1 MANTWWHDQAG
12 RYPLLTAAQEIQLG
26 QAIRAWL
33 DHPPPPPAAL
43 ERSGRRARERF
54 IRSNLRL
61 VLTFAERYRNVASH
75 AMDDLHQAGN
85 EGLIRAVEKYDPTR
99 GYKFSTYA
107 YWWIRQAI
115 NAHLEQNCRAI
126 RLPVNHSLQFA
137 RIQAGLRQL
146 KEELNRTPRRSE
158 IAERI
163 GMPEATVERVI
174 ARPSVSLSLDES
186 IPWLDDA
193 GTVGDAIADPVTV
206 DEHQRLELEQL
217 EAEIRRLPGLTQRV
231 VERIYISG
239 DSRPIL
245 TLMRQ
250 EGLSR
255 AGVSQQLA
263 YGLAMLRKA
272 MAPGSVIAAPPLQKN
287 PAAIEHMEQ
296 LVLPLGG

>member
-1 MANTWWHDQAG
+1 MTTTWWHDQAG

-26 QAIRAWL
+26 QTIRAWL
-33 DHPPPPPAAL
+33 DHPPPPPVAL

-61 VLTFAERYRNVASH
+61 VLTFAERYRNVATH
-75 AMDDLHQAGN
+75 AMDDLYQAGN
-85 EGLIRAVEKYDPTR
+85 EGLIRAVEKFDPTR
-99 GYKFSTYA
+99 GYRFSTYA

-115 NAHLEQNCRAI
+115 NAHLEQNSRAI
-126 RLPVNHSLQFA
+126 RLPVNHSIQFA
-137 RIQAGLRQL
+137 QIQSGLRQL
-146 KEELNRTPRRSE
+146 KQELNRTPLRSE

-163 GMPEATVERVI
+163 GMPVATIERVMT
-174 ARPSVSLSLDES
+174 RPSVSLSLDEN

-193 GTVGDAIADPVTV
+193 GTVGDAIADPLTM

-239 DSRPIL
+239 DSRPIR
-245 TLMRQ
+245 TLMKQ

-255 AGVSQQLA
+255 AAVSQQLA
-263 YGLAMLRKA
+263 YGLTLLRRA
-272 MAPGSVIAAPPLQKN
+272 MAPGSVITAPPLEKN
-287 PAAIEHMEQ
+287 PAAVEHMEQ
-296 LVLPLGG
+296 LTLSLGC